1 MHICIYR
8 CKFYVYIYIYIH
20 SSDEGIHIY
29 MYDEGYMYSFIAA
42 VFYDLPVLEGHVPE
56 SFTL

>member
-8 CKFYVYIYIYIH
+8 SKFYVYIYIYI
-20 SSDEGIHIY
+20 
-29 MYDEGYMYSFIAA
+29 YSFITA

-56 SFTL
+56 SFPL

>member
-8 CKFYVYIYIYIH
+8 SKFYVYICVYVYIYIY
-20 SSDEGIHIY
+20 
-29 MYDEGYMYSFIAA
+29 SFIPA
-42 VFYDLPVLEGHVPE
+42 VFCDLPVLAGHVPE